1 SHARRFRFQADDGIR
16 DRHVTGVQTCALPIF
31 SHGSSGG
38 ELLMGPT
45 LAVMGGRL
53 KDSMGVSW
61 SFMELAS
68 IFSCRLHLARRFW
81 NQTRSGERR
90 VGIASGG
97 PGSAA
102 REGEEALRHEVE

>member
-1 SHARRFRFQADDGIR
+1 MKPGMLC
-16 DRHVTGVQTCALPIF
+16 TGVALEMGDV
-31 SHGSSGG
+31 SHGSSGR

-68 IFSCRLHLARRFW
+68 IFS
-81 NQTRSGERR
+81 
-90 VGIASGG
+90 
-97 PGSAA
+97 
-102 REGEEALRHEVE
+102 